1 VRDSGRA
8 GTGHFRPGYS
18 DSTSYRNPKRLRPNA
33 PPRNSG
39 MSREVIPLNSALTRG
54 SSRDCFRH
62 VIHKLEAGGEPDGN
76 FWFMDPSSVA

>member
-1 VRDSGRA
+1 
-8 GTGHFRPGYS
+8 
-18 DSTSYRNPKRLRPNA
+18 
-33 PPRNSG
+33 

>member
-1 VRDSGRA
+1 MRDSGRA

-18 DSTSYRNPKRLRPNA
+18 DSTLPKSETPAPKRS
-33 PPRNSG
+33 PRNSG